1 MVRGWVWHW
10 ELGALVA
17 FSHTSLSPGVP
28 QHSRWAQAH
37 LGTQHPPAILGCVL
51 CPQGAAAAGRQSRA
65 EQSQSSPI
73 PGWHQ
78 PLGDTAVRCHTPRVD
93 NIQMP
98 ARPGYE
104 SARTGAQQPL
114 SSAGAKFPTGWRD
127 GHRRHRLCCH
137 LHTSPGHGEPLA
149 WHSFPGSVSTMA
161 RWHRAKAV
169 PNLDLPSWR
178 AAGPARLSLRVP
190 RHRHV
195 PPGRPEHSCGESLSL
210 TGYLKAH
217 SCPLSPL
224 MFRLEEPRALP

>member
-1 MVRGWVWHW
+1 MGLG
-10 ELGALVA
+10 LGAWGFGGF
-17 FSHTSLSPGVP
+17 FSHFPVPRGAPAQPMGTGTPGHSASSCHPGMCFVSPG
-28 QHSRWAQAH
+28 SSSSSQAE
-37 LGTQHPPAILGCVL
+37 QS
-51 CPQGAAAAGRQSRA
+51 QSRA
-65 EQSQSSPI
+65 EQSQSRPI

-114 SSAGAKFPTGWRD
+114 CSAGAKFPTGWWD

-137 LHTSPGHGEPLA
+137 LHTSPGHGKPLA